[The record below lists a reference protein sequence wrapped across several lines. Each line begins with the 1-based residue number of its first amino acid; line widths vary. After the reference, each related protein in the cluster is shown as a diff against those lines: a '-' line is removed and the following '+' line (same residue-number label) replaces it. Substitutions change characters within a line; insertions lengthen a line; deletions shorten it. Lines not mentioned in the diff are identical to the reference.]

1 MGGYFMKRSTGAALL
16 GAAVLAFSPVAKA
29 DELSDL
35 KAQVQ
40 IMQQQQQQLQQ
51 QLQKL
56 NERLEA
62 QSAVPKAAPVAAA
75 PAPVP
80 AGAAVTTAAAAPA
93 PAAPLAP
100 GEHGFL
106 EHKAGDDLTFYT
118 PGGQI
123 TAYGNVDVSVDATTK
138 GLSASSGAV
147 GRVGWQPDISTNIS
161 YFGIR
166 GAQALPG
173 ASFGFVYQFETQIDI
188 AATSGTGETNS
199 SQSNQVKGGLTSR
212 NSFIGL
218 DSPSWGAIKIGKTDA
233 PYKLSTASFNPFS
246 GMVGDYQVIMAN
258 TGGDNRVEFGTRLDH
273 SIWYESPKLSG
284 FSMAAL
290 FSPGQNRA
298 SNSDNIA
305 AGESDCTGGNIP
317 GSGGIVPVSCSD
329 GSFSDAVSAS
339 VTYEGGPVKLVAA
352 YERHMKVNRSSDI
365 TGLYGSGNAYSQ
377 LLQSQDVADEDAA
390 KFGAQYFYAKGS
402 NVGVIFESLHRYVPS
417 DLAFQNER
425 QRYGTWFTISQ
436 QLTDDMSVHFG
447 WAHAFRAPGDP
458 GQHNDSV
465 NLPPGGVPGLDAT
478 AGANSDNT
486 SNLLTAALK
495 YKLGTNLTLYTDFA
509 ATINGPAA
517 HYDLGAGGRSVTT
530 DCHDASDAT
539 GGLVASNP
547 HCYTGVTLMGTS
559 IGLASKF

>member
-1 MGGYFMKRSTGAALL
+1 M
-16 GAAVLAFSPVAKA
+16 
-29 DELSDL
+29 
-35 KAQVQ
+35 
-40 IMQQQQQQLQQ
+40 
-51 QLQKL
+51 
-56 NERLEA
+56 
-62 QSAVPKAAPVAAA
+62 
-75 PAPVP
+75 
-80 AGAAVTTAAAAPA
+80 
-93 PAAPLAP
+93 
-100 GEHGFL
+100 
-106 EHKAGDDLTFYT
+106 
-118 PGGQI
+118 
-123 TAYGNVDVSVDATTK
+123 
-138 GLSASSGAV
+138 
-147 GRVGWQPDISTNIS
+147 
-161 YFGIR
+161 
-166 GAQALPG
+166 
-173 ASFGFVYQFETQIDI
+173 
-188 AATSGTGETNS
+188 
-199 SQSNQVKGGLTSR
+199 
-212 NSFIGL
+212 
-218 DSPSWGAIKIGKTDA
+218 
-233 PYKLSTASFNPFS
+233 
-246 GMVGDYQVIMAN
+246 
-258 TGGDNRVEFGTRLDH
+258 
-273 SIWYESPKLSG
+273 
-284 FSMAAL
+284 
-290 FSPGQNRA
+290 
-298 SNSDNIA
+298 
-305 AGESDCTGGNIP
+305 
-317 GSGGIVPVSCSD
+317 
-329 GSFSDAVSAS
+329 
-339 VTYEGGPVKLVAA
+339 AA